1 MTVSEPHATR
11 PRRWIIALGSNVAD
25 PSAALDLAWQACV
38 AALDLDAPQLSALH
52 HTAPAEQASG
62 PLFVNAVGVG
72 YSPRDPQ
79 QGLADLHA
87 IESAFG
93 RDRPREGFHGSRPLD
108 LDLIAVDG
116 VELIAAPLQLPHPR
130 WHLRPFVV
138 LPLAEVAPDLL
149 DPHGRTAA
157 DLARAMST
165 AQGLVPLP

>member
-93 RDRPREGFHGSRPLD
+93 RDRPREGF
-108 LDLIAVDG
+108 
-116 VELIAAPLQLPHPR
+116 AAPLQLPHPR